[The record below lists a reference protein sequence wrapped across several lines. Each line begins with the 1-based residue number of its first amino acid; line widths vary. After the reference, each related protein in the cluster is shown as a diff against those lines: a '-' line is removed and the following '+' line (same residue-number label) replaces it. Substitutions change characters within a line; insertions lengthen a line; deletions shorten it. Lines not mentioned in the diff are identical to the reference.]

1 MYCGIY
7 HYLCGKILYTV
18 FNKSGIDMMRKFF
31 MAVLLLM
38 TGLVHVSAQDA
49 DAKYAKDLLK
59 AGAEVPN
66 IVINDIISGAEKH
79 LSDFKGKYVVLD
91 FWASWCPDCRKDVP
105 EMKRLYAE
113 YGKKGV
119 EFVGISFDKDEQIW
133 RTFVKDNG
141 MNWVQHREQE
151 AWKNSQVAASFFIK
165 WLPSVYVLDKEG
177 KVVVG
182 TVMIEKL
189 DNVLGGLVGK
199 SANSAE

>member
-1 MYCGIY
+1 
-7 HYLCGKILYTV
+7 
-18 FNKSGIDMMRKFF
+18 MMRKFF
-31 MAVLLLM
+31 IAVLLLV

-105 EMKRLYAE
+105 EMKRLHAE

>member
-1 MYCGIY
+1 
-7 HYLCGKILYTV
+7 
-18 FNKSGIDMMRKFF
+18 MRKFF
-31 MAVLLLM
+31 MAVLLLV

-113 YGKKGV
+113 YGKK
-119 EFVGISFDKDEQIW
+119 KDSTQ
-133 RTFVKDNG
+133 
-141 MNWVQHREQE
+141 
-151 AWKNSQVAASFFIK
+151 KN
-165 WLPSVYVLDKEG
+165 
-177 KVVVG
+177 
-182 TVMIEKL
+182 TT
-189 DNVLGGLVGK
+189 
-199 SANSAE
+199 